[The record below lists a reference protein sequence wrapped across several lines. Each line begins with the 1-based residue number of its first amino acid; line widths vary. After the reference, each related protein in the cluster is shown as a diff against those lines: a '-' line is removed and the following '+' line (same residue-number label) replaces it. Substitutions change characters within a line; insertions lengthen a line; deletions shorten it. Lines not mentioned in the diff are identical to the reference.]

1 MTQDLLDD
9 KRLPEKDQR
18 ESHLVWPAE
27 RSSSA
32 SGLPGGTLPGGRRSD
47 LAGTDSLHQRVR
59 EKVARVMARCA
70 AVDVFVAAQLDF
82 SSTTDDVE
90 SIYSD
95 LQLFARALHTV
106 GESSLKGN
114 GTGAGASELGQLIEI
129 TGRLLESEKYLSHQ
143 VNQWLLHLQSRRGAE
158 PSFGLFLTQVAAWH
172 GWIQRELDRGRQN
185 LELALEHELH
195 PEDNE
200 ATLIARR
207 PQAIW
212 KLADDLVRAGEL
224 DLLPAFSALAAAERP
239 RLAEFLRTDRAYPR
253 RKELLEVLW
262 QVADLITLEDR
273 LQPGQPSLVAILC
286 HDLQVGQ
293 RFVELARLLEE
304 PEPAISRGE
313 LSTRFLFGSKTAG
326 GKTAG
331 GKTTGR
337 ELETLWRA
345 LILSHPNAATRR
357 LAATTA
363 PLDALWP
370 VIAHPASPHTAVHA
384 AASEVAARGDEDLRK
399 VLFDCIK
406 SRLFL
411 SLGKL
416 AHPDD
421 AQILGEV
428 VQLFFQF
435 DFFIQTRYFE
445 QLVSLLQLFRA
456 QARRFGLDLAL
467 LDRHWHRLEIARHK
481 AGNPEATMPQG
492 LDRLPLPIQRHLAR
506 EGCYLTYFACHA
518 NHLIAREVVHFIH
531 ADNLERFL
539 RLAEVNRQLLEEALR
554 RVDLSSRREL
564 IIEVL
569 THSKCPQIFAGRHLP
584 RLASHELHRI
594 IQAGSTHSEVKRKAM
609 LLMIQQRNAGG
620 KTSRITDSTKFDRSH
635 T

>member
-1 MTQDLLDD
+1 MKQELPTDQLQPEE
-9 KRLPEKDQR
+9 KREKR
-18 ESHLVWPAE
+18 LVWPAE
-27 RSSSA
+27 KSA
-32 SGLPGGTLPGGRRSD
+32 GPVAGLTASLAVSARSD
-47 LAGTDSLHQRVR
+47 LSGTDSLQQRVR
-59 EKVARVMARCA
+59 DKVARVMARCA

-95 LQLFARALHTV
+95 LQLFARAIHAV
-106 GESSLKGN
+106 GEKAAGN
-114 GTGAGASELGQLIEI
+114 AGGPGASDLSHLIEI

-172 GWIQRELDRGRQN
+172 GWIQRELDRGRQK
-185 LELALEHELH
+185 LELVLEQELH
-195 PEDNE
+195 PEENE
-200 ATLIARR
+200 AALLARR
-207 PQAIW
+207 PQAVW

-224 DLLPAFSALAAAERP
+224 DLLPAFTALAATERI
-239 RLAEFLRTDRAYPR
+239 RLAEFLRSDRAYPKR
-253 RKELLEVLW
+253 AELLEMLW
-262 QVADLITLEDR
+262 QVADLVALEDQ
-273 LQPGQPSLVAILC
+273 LQPGQPSLLVLLC
-286 HDLQVGQ
+286 QDLQVGQ
-293 RFVELARLLEE
+293 RFLELARLLEE
-304 PEPAISRGE
+304 DEPAISSRDLE
-313 LSTRFLFGSKTAG
+313 RRFSLK
-326 GKTAG
+326 GKAA
-331 GKTTGR
+331 GR
-337 ELETLWRA
+337 ELEVLWRA
-345 LILSHPNAATRR
+345 LILAHPQPATRR

-363 PLDALWP
+363 PLDALWS
-370 VIAHPASPHTAVHA
+370 VIAHPASPTAAVHA
-384 AASEVAARGDEDLRK
+384 VSAEVAARGDEDLRK

-411 SLGKL
+411 SLGRLSKPEEARL
-416 AHPDD
+416 
-421 AQILGEV
+421 LGEI

-445 QLVSLLQLFRA
+445 QLISLLQLYRA

-481 AGNPEATMPQG
+481 AGNPEATLPQG

-539 RLAEVNRQLLEEALR
+539 RLIEVNRQLLEEALR

-564 IIEVL
+564 TIEVL
-569 THSKCPQIFAGRHLP
+569 SHPKCPQIFAGRHLP

-594 IQAGSTHSEVKRKAM
+594 IQAASTHSEVKRKAM
-609 LLMIQQRNAGG
+609 LLMIQQRGGAAKSPRGNEAG
-620 KTSRITDSTKFDRSH
+620 KFDRSH
-635 T
+635 S

>member
-1 MTQDLLDD
+1 MKQDLPPDQLMPEE
-9 KRLPEKDQR
+9 KREK
-18 ESHLVWPAE
+18 HLVWPAE
-27 RSSSA
+27 KSA
-32 SGLPGGTLPGGRRSD
+32 GPVAGLAASLASPARSD
-47 LAGTDSLHQRVR
+47 LSGTDSLQQRVR

-95 LQLFARALHTV
+95 LQLFARAIHAV
-106 GESSLKGN
+106 GETSH
-114 GTGAGASELGQLIEI
+114 TGDGASGPGASELGQLIEI

-172 GWIQRELDRGRQN
+172 GWIQRELDRGRQK
-185 LELALEHELH
+185 LELLLEQELH

-200 ATLIARR
+200 ATLLARR
-207 PQAIW
+207 PQALW

-224 DLLPAFSALAAAERP
+224 DLLPAFSALAATERG
-239 RLAEFLRTDRAYPR
+239 RLAEFLRADRAYPKR
-253 RKELLEVLW
+253 QELLEMLW
-262 QVADLITLEDR
+262 QVADLVVLEDR
-273 LQPGQPSLVAILC
+273 LQPGQPSLLVLLC
-286 HDLQVGQ
+286 QDLQVGQ
-293 RFVELARLLEE
+293 RFLELARLLEE
-304 PEPAISRGE
+304 EEPAIGSQDLAR
-313 LSTRFLFGSKTAG
+313 RFSLN
-326 GKTAG
+326 GKAAS
-331 GKTTGR
+331 R
-337 ELETLWRA
+337 ELEVMWRA
-345 LILSHPNAATRR
+345 LILAHKEPAIRR

-363 PLDALWP
+363 PLDGLWS
-370 VIAHPASPHTAVHA
+370 VIAHPASPTTAVHA
-384 AASEVAARGDEDLRK
+384 VSAEVAARGDEDLRK

-411 SLGKL
+411 SLGRLSK
-416 AHPDD
+416 PDE
-421 AQILGEV
+421 ARLLGEI

-445 QLVSLLQLFRA
+445 QLISLLQLYRA

-481 AGNPEATMPQG
+481 AGNPEATLPQG

-539 RLAEVNRQLLEEALR
+539 RLVEVNRQLLEECLR

-569 THSKCPQIFAGRHLP
+569 SHPKCPQIFAGRHLP

-609 LLMIQQRNAGG
+609 LLMIQQRGGGRPARGIEAG
-620 KTSRITDSTKFDRSH
+620 KLDRSH

>member
-1 MTQDLLDD
+1 MTEDPLT
-9 KRLPEKDQR
+9 KIRLPQEKKEPR
-18 ESHLVWPAE
+18 LVWPVE
-27 RSSSA
+27 SA
-32 SGLPGGTLPGGRRSD
+32 ARPAAGLVGHLAAKSD
-47 LAGTDSLHQRVR
+47 LSGTESLQQRVR

-95 LQLFARALHTV
+95 LQLFARALAAV
-106 GESSLKGN
+106 GDSAAGGE
-114 GTGAGASELGQLIEI
+114 GAGPSELGQLIDM

-172 GWIQRELDRGRQN
+172 GWIQRELERGRQK

-195 PEDNE
+195 PEDND
-200 ATLIARR
+200 ATLLARR
-207 PQAIW
+207 PQAVW

-224 DLLPAFSALAAAERP
+224 DLLAAFSALAATERS
-239 RLAEFLRTDRAYPR
+239 RLIEFLRHDRAYPKR
-253 RKELLEVLW
+253 HELLESLW
-262 QVADLITLEDR
+262 QVADLVALEDQ
-273 LQPGQPSLVAILC
+273 LQPSQPSLLAVLC
-286 HDLQVGQ
+286 QDLQVGQ
-293 RFVELARLLEE
+293 RFVELARLLGED
-304 PEPAISRGE
+304 EPAVSSVE
-313 LSTRFLFGSKTAG
+313 LQRRFAQL
-326 GKTAG
+326 
-331 GKTTGR
+331 GR
-337 ELETLWRA
+337 TEARDLEVLWRS
-345 LILSHPNAATRR
+345 LIHCHSSQAVRR

-363 PLDALWP
+363 PLDALWS
-370 VIAHPASPHTAVHA
+370 VIAHPASPTAAVHA
-384 AASEVAARGDEDLRK
+384 AAAEVAARGDEDLRK

-406 SRLFL
+406 SRLFS
-411 SLGKL
+411 SLGRL
-416 AHPDD
+416 AQSAEAHL
-421 AQILGEV
+421 LGEIV
-428 VQLFFQF
+428 HLFFQF

-445 QLVSLLQLFRA
+445 QLVSLLQLYRA

-467 LDRHWHRLEIARHK
+467 LDRHWHRLEIARHR
-481 AGNPEATMPQG
+481 AGNPEATLPQG

-506 EGCYLTYFACHA
+506 EGCYLTHFACHA

-539 RLAEVNRQLLEEALR
+539 RLNEVNRQLLEEALR
-554 RVDLSSRREL
+554 RVDLTSRREL
-564 IIEVL
+564 VIEVL

-594 IQAGSTHSEVKRKAM
+594 IQSASTHSEVKRKAM
-609 LLMIQQRNAGG
+609 LLMIQQRGG
-620 KTSRITDSTKFDRSH
+620 AAKLGRGGESNKFDRSH

>member
-1 MTQDLLDD
+1 MAQDLLD
-9 KRLPEKDQR
+9 KRLPEDPR
-18 ESHLVWPAE
+18 EPHLVWPAE
-27 RSSSA
+27 KSTPA
-32 SGLPGGTLPGGRRSD
+32 AGLSGPLAGGRRSD
-47 LAGTDSLHQRVR
+47 LAGTESLYQRVR

-95 LQLFARALHTV
+95 LQLFARALHAV
-106 GESSLKGN
+106 AESSAKGD
-114 GTGAGASELGQLIEI
+114 GASPSELGQLIEI

-143 VNQWLLHLQSRRGAE
+143 VHQWLLHLQSRRGAE
-158 PSFGLFLTQVAAWH
+158 PSFSLFLTQVAAWH
-172 GWIQRELDRGRQN
+172 GWIQRELERGRERV
-185 LELALEHELH
+185 ELALEHELH

-200 ATLIARR
+200 ATLLARR
-207 PQAIW
+207 PQALW
-212 KLADDLVRAGEL
+212 KLADDMVRSGEL
-224 DLLPAFSALAAAERP
+224 DLLPAFAALAGASRQ
-239 RLAEFLRTDRAYPR
+239 RLVEFLHGDRAYPK
-253 RKELLEVLW
+253 RKELLEALW
-262 QVADLITLEDR
+262 QVADLVALEDR
-273 LQPGQPSLVAILC
+273 LQPGAPSLLVILAQE
-286 HDLQVGQ
+286 LQVGQ
-293 RFVELARLLEE
+293 RFLELARLLGEKE
-304 PEPAISRGE
+304 PDISSEALQR
-313 LSTRFLFGSKTAG
+313 RFSFG
-326 GKTAG
+326 GKEIE
-331 GKTTGR
+331 KR
-337 ELETLWRA
+337 ELDPLWRA
-345 LILSHPNAATRR
+345 LILTHPDTAVRR
-357 LAATTA
+357 LAAATA
-363 PLDALWP
+363 PLDALWL
-370 VIAHPASPHTAVHA
+370 VIAHPASPSSAVHA

-411 SLGKL
+411 SLGRLSK
-416 AHPDD
+416 PDE
-421 AQILGEV
+421 ALVLGEV

-445 QLVSLLQLFRA
+445 QLVSLLQLYRA

-481 AGNPEATMPQG
+481 AGNPEATLPQG

-539 RLAEVNRQLLEEALR
+539 RLTEVNRQLLEEALR
-554 RVDLSSRREL
+554 RVDLSARREL

-609 LLMIQQRNAGG
+609 LLMIQQRNAGNKMARNG
-620 KTSRITDSTKFDRSH
+620 EFGKFDRSH

>member
-1 MTQDLLDD
+1 MKQDLPSDQLMPEE
-9 KRLPEKDQR
+9 KREKR
-18 ESHLVWPAE
+18 LVWPAE
-27 RSSSA
+27 KSA
-32 SGLPGGTLPGGRRSD
+32 GQAAGLAASLASPARSD
-47 LAGTDSLHQRVR
+47 LSGTDSLQQRVR
-59 EKVARVMARCA
+59 DKVARVMARCA

-95 LQLFARALHTV
+95 LQLFARAIHAASETSAA
-106 GESSLKGN
+106 GDGSSGL
-114 GTGAGASELGQLIEI
+114 GASELGQLIEI

-172 GWIQRELDRGRQN
+172 GWIQRELDRGRQK
-185 LELALEHELH
+185 LELLLEQELH

-200 ATLIARR
+200 ATLLARR

-224 DLLPAFSALAAAERP
+224 DLLPAFSTLAAGERG
-239 RLAEFLRTDRAYPR
+239 RLAEFLRTDRAYPKR
-253 RKELLEVLW
+253 QELLEMLW
-262 QVADLITLEDR
+262 QVADLVVLEDR
-273 LQPGQPSLVAILC
+273 LQPGQPSLLVLLC
-286 HDLQVGQ
+286 QDLQVGQ
-293 RFVELARLLEE
+293 RFLELARLLEE
-304 PEPAISRGE
+304 DEPAISSRE
-313 LSTRFLFGSKTAG
+313 LERRFSLN
-326 GKTAG
+326 GKAA
-331 GKTTGR
+331 GR
-337 ELETLWRA
+337 ELEVLWRA
-345 LILSHPNAATRR
+345 LILAHPRPAIRR

-363 PLDALWP
+363 PLDALWS
-370 VIAHPASPHTAVHA
+370 VIAHPASPTVAVHA
-384 AASEVAARGDEDLRK
+384 VSSEVAARGDEDLRK

-411 SLGKL
+411 SLGRLKEPEEARL
-416 AHPDD
+416 
-421 AQILGEV
+421 LGEI

-445 QLVSLLQLFRA
+445 QLISLLQLYRA

-481 AGNPEATMPQG
+481 AGNPEATLPQG

-539 RLAEVNRQLLEEALR
+539 RLNEVNRQLLEEALR

-569 THSKCPQIFAGRHLP
+569 SHPKCPQIFAGRHLP

-609 LLMIQQRNAGG
+609 LLMIQQRGG
-620 KTSRITDSTKFDRSH
+620 AVRSARGNETGKPDRSH

>member
-1 MTQDLLDD
+1 MTQELLDD
-9 KRLPEKDQR
+9 KRLPEDQR
-18 ESHLVWPAE
+18 EPHLVWPAE
-27 RSSSA
+27 KSGPASA
-32 SGLPGGTLPGGRRSD
+32 MSGPLTGGRRSD
-47 LAGTDSLHQRVR
+47 LAGTDSLQQRVR

-95 LQLFARALHTV
+95 LQLFARALHAV
-106 GESSLKGN
+106 GESSAKGD
-114 GTGAGASELGQLIEI
+114 GAGPSELGQLIEI

-172 GWIQRELDRGRQN
+172 GWIQRELDRGRQR

-200 ATLIARR
+200 AALLARR
-207 PQAIW
+207 PQALW

-224 DLLPAFSALAAAERP
+224 DLLPAFSALASTERQ
-239 RLAEFLRTDRAYPR
+239 RLADFLRADRSYPKR
-253 RKELLEVLW
+253 AELLEVLW
-262 QVADLITLEDR
+262 QVADLVALEDR
-273 LQPGQPSLVAILC
+273 LQPGEPSLVVTLC
-286 HDLQVGQ
+286 QDLQVGQ
-293 RFVELARLLEE
+293 RFLELARLLDEK
-304 PEPAISRGE
+304 EPAIASGD
-313 LSTRFLFGSKTAG
+313 LLARFSFGRKSG
-326 GKTAG
+326 D
-331 GKTTGR
+331 GR
-337 ELETLWRA
+337 DALWRA
-345 LILSHPNAATRR
+345 LILCHPNPVTRR

-363 PLDALWP
+363 PLDALWS
-370 VIAHPASPHTAVHA
+370 VIAHPASPSTAVHA

-411 SLGKL
+411 SLGRL
-416 AHPDD
+416 AKPDE
-421 AQILGEV
+421 AQLLGEV

-481 AGNPEATMPQG
+481 AGNPEATLPQG

-609 LLMIQQRNAGG
+609 LLMIQQRNSGS
-620 KTSRITDSTKFDRSH
+620 KTSRGTDSSKFDRSH

>member
-1 MTQDLLDD
+1 MTQDLLTQPRSPEE
-9 KRLPEKDQR
+9 KREHQ
-18 ESHLVWPAE
+18 LVWPAE
-27 RSSSA
+27 PTRPA
-32 SGLPGGTLPGGRRSD
+32 VGGMTLPAGFAKSD
-47 LAGTDSLHQRVR
+47 LSGTESLQQRVR
-59 EKVARVMARCA
+59 DKVARVMARCA

-95 LQLFARALHTV
+95 LQLFARALAAV
-106 GESSLKGN
+106 GDAAAGGE
-114 GTGAGASELGQLIEI
+114 GASASELSQLIEI
-129 TGRLLESEKYLSHQ
+129 TGRLLESEKYLYHQ
-143 VNQWLLHLQSRRGAE
+143 VHQWLLHLQSRRGVE

-172 GWIQRELDRGRQN
+172 GWIQRELERGRQR

-200 ATLIARR
+200 AMLLARR
-207 PQAIW
+207 PQALW

-224 DLLPAFSALAAAERP
+224 DLLPAFSALAATERP
-239 RLAEFLRTDRAYPR
+239 RLIEFLRHDRAYPKR
-253 RKELLEVLW
+253 QELLEALW
-262 QVADLITLEDR
+262 QVADLVALEDQ
-273 LQPGQPSLVAILC
+273 LQPGEASVFVLLC
-286 HDLQVGQ
+286 QDLQVGQ
-293 RFVELARLLEE
+293 RFLELARLLDEA
-304 PEPAISRGE
+304 EPAISSSDLAARFAYLLRGGE
-313 LSTRFLFGSKTAG
+313 RDFDV
-326 GKTAG
+326 
-331 GKTTGR
+331 
-337 ELETLWRA
+337 LWRT
-345 LILSHPNAATRR
+345 LILCHQNPETRR

-363 PLDALWP
+363 PLDALWS
-370 VIAHPASPHTAVHA
+370 VIAHPATPPAAVHA
-384 AASEVAARGDEDLRK
+384 AAAEVAARGDEDLRK

-411 SLGKL
+411 SLGRL
-416 AHPDD
+416 AK
-421 AQILGEV
+421 AEEARTLGEI

-445 QLVSLLQLFRA
+445 QLVSLLQLYRA

-481 AGNPEATMPQG
+481 AGNPEATLPQG

-539 RLAEVNRQLLEEALR
+539 RLTEVNRQLLEEALR
-554 RVDLSSRREL
+554 RVDLGSRREL
-564 IIEVL
+564 VIDVL
-569 THSKCPQIFAGRHLP
+569 THSKCPPIFAGRHLP

-594 IQAGSTHSEVKRKAM
+594 IQTSSTNSEVKRKAM
-609 LLMIQQRNAGG
+609 LLMIQQRGASA
-620 KTSRITDSTKFDRSH
+620 KTARGTDSGKFDRSH